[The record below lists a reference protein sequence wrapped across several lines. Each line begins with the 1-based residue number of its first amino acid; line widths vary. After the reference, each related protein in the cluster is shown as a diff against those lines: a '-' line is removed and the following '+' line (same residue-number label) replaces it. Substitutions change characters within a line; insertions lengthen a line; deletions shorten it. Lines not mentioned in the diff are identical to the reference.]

1 MDSIKKILII
11 SSDSQLNEV
20 LRFCFDGWGYEVL
33 LRQFSQPQDVEK
45 IKKISPDVIIIDI
58 QSARKE
64 QMLICH
70 QLKEN
75 FTTAFI
81 PVITLINKR
90 QLRNH
95 LLSLKQGVDDYLI
108 KPPDPLDLRI
118 RIEMAVRRSQHSIY
132 ASSLT
137 GLPGTKIFEDVLNE
151 KFKKGNPFSFAY
163 IDIDNFKSFN
173 DVYGYRRGDG
183 VILQT
188 AYLLIAAVKN
198 FGNSDDFVGHIGGDD
213 FVFISSLD
221 KYQRI
226 SRNFIQNFDQLMPF
240 HYSESD
246 RHQGF
251 VVTRDRSRKITHT
264 PLMTVSIAVVNKEYT
279 FGIENLIQLNEKV
292 AEIKRYLKAIPG
304 SKFMVDRRD
313 TKANKDAKPQIFQR
327 KPDDIYKPLG
337 QILVERQAISLG
349 QLNEALL
356 VHWKKGIILG
366 EVLKEFGFLSEE
378 ELSAALN
385 IQKAKSPYL
394 VSEN

>member
-1 MDSIKKILII
+1 MDTIKKILII
-11 SSDSQLNEV
+11 SSDNQLKEV
-20 LRFCFDGWGYEVL
+20 LRFCFDGWGYEVI
-33 LRQFSQPQDVEK
+33 LRQFSEPQDIEK
-45 IKKISPDVIIIDI
+45 IKKISPDVIVIDI

-64 QMLICH
+64 QLAICR

-90 QLRNH
+90 QLRAQ
-95 LLSLKQGVDDYLI
+95 LLNLKQGVDDYLI

-137 GLPGTKIFEDVLNE
+137 GLPGSKIFEDVLNE

-163 IDIDNFKSFN
+163 LDIDNFKSFN

-183 VILQT
+183 AILQT
-188 AYLLIAAVKN
+188 AYLLIAAVRN
-198 FGNSDDFVGHIGGDD
+198 FGNPDDFVGHIGGDD

-221 KYQRI
+221 KYQKI
-226 SRNFIQNFDQLMPF
+226 CRNFIKNFDQLMPF
-240 HYSESD
+240 HYSETD
-246 RHQGF
+246 RQQGF
-251 VVTRDRSRKITHT
+251 VVSRDRSRKLTNT
-264 PLMTVSIAVVNKEYT
+264 PLMTVSVAVVNKEYT
-279 FGIENLIQLNEKV
+279 FGIENMIQLNEKV

-313 TKANKDAKPQIFQR
+313 TKINKDAKPEISQR
-327 KPDDIYKPLG
+327 KSESFYKPLG
-337 QILVERQAISLG
+337 QILVERQSISAE

-356 VHWKKGIILG
+356 THWKKGVALG
-366 EVLKEFGFLSEE
+366 EILKESGFLSEQ
-378 ELSAALN
+378 ELSIALN

-394 VSEN
+394 ISEN

>member
-1 MDSIKKILII
+1 MDTVKKILII
-11 SSDSQLNEV
+11 SSDTQLNEV
-20 LRFCFDGWGYEVL
+20 LRFCFDGWGYEVI
-33 LRQFSQPQDVEK
+33 LRQFSDYQDIEK
-45 IKKISPDVIIIDI
+45 IKKISPDVIIVDI

-70 QLKEN
+70 ELKEN

-90 QLRNH
+90 QLRTQ

-163 IDIDNFKSFN
+163 LDIDNFKSFN
-173 DVYGYRRGDG
+173 DVYGYRKGDG

-188 AYLLIAAVKN
+188 ANLLIAAVKKL
-198 FGNSDDFVGHIGGDD
+198 GNPDDFVGHIGGDD
-213 FVFISSLD
+213 FVFISSLN
-221 KYQRI
+221 KYEKI
-226 SRNFIQNFDQLMPF
+226 CASFIHNFDQLIPF

-251 VVTRDRSRKITHT
+251 VVTRDRSRKINNI

-279 FGIENLIQLNEKV
+279 FGIENMIQLNEKV
-292 AEIKRYLKAIPG
+292 AEIKRYLKSIPG

-313 TKANKDAKPQIFQR
+313 TKINKDAKPQIFQR
-327 KPDDIYKPLG
+327 KPDAIYKPLG
-337 QILVERQAISLG
+337 QILIERQAISLE

-356 VHWKKGIILG
+356 IHWKKGIVLG
-366 EVLKEFGFLSEE
+366 EV
-378 ELSAALN
+378 
-385 IQKAKSPYL
+385 
-394 VSEN
+394 